1 MKYLFII
8 TKSYTIFTFRYRLIK
23 SLQKNGDSVVVIASD
38 DERKDDA
45 IKENIEFYCIKQDN
59 RSINPFAILRY
70 KKNMTTLI
78 KKINPDCVF
87 TFQLKPNVVG
97 PIAAHKAKVQNIYAM
112 VEGVGDVFIN
122 KSLKYKIIKKIV
134 CCMYKK
140 GFKHVRKVFFLNN
153 SDLNDFCELGILNK
167 NKAIIIHGIGVDLE
181 KFKYEKIENYKSFI
195 MVSRMLVNK
204 GIFEYCDLAREVKKI
219 DNTIMFYYL
228 GPEGNVKLA
237 DIQKYIDDGSINYL
251 GKTNDVRPYL
261 EKSTCLVLLSYR
273 EGMPMSIMEAEAMGR
288 PIITTNSVGCNET
301 VMDGYNGYIVDVH
314 DIDTAVKKVLALA
327 NDCKLVERMSINSR
341 KFAEENFDSEKINKT
356 ILKYLTFERRD

>member
-1 MKYLFII
+1 
-8 TKSYTIFTFRYRLIK
+8 
-23 SLQKNGDSVVVIASD
+23 
-38 DERKDDA
+38 
-45 IKENIEFYCIKQDN
+45 
-59 RSINPFAILRY
+59 
-70 KKNMTTLI
+70 
-78 KKINPDCVF
+78 
-87 TFQLKPNVVG
+87 
-97 PIAAHKAKVQNIYAM
+97 
-112 VEGVGDVFIN
+112 
-122 KSLKYKIIKKIV
+122 
-134 CCMYKK
+134 
-140 GFKHVRKVFFLNN
+140 
-153 SDLNDFCELGILNK
+153 
-167 NKAIIIHGIGVDLE
+167 
-181 KFKYEKIENYKSFI
+181 
-195 MVSRMLVNK
+195 
-204 GIFEYCDLAREVKKI
+204 
-219 DNTIMFYYL
+219 MFYYL